1 MEEATRIPG
10 PGLMLGGAVVTAAL
24 ESVLSEAWQLLFWGA
39 LLVCTVAAT
48 VLAARRHAAPGA
60 GPPAVTEPA
69 GSASSSLRTADR
81 SDHLFWDLFMGAA
94 VALPAILI
102 PSLTSPWAGAL
113 LTAVGGT
120 AGVAAYRYGPRVM
133 AWQDLRLQRRRQQ
146 PVYQAAAAQHQALL
160 ARWGRYEL
168 DPACC
173 IDYPAITDVRTP
185 ETSALI
191 RAIREAE
198 QLRAQP
204 DEGYVPAVAR
214 LSLALAEAEK
224 AAGIPVHGR

>member
-1 MEEATRIPG
+1 MVPAATEFMFSGFP
-10 PGLMLGGAVVTAAL
+10 T
-24 ESVLSEAWQLLFWGA
+24 LLFWGA
-39 LLVCTVAAT
+39 VLVCTVAAT
-48 VLAARRHAAPGA
+48 VLAARRHATPET
-60 GPPAVTEPA
+60 GPPAITGPA
-69 GSASSSLRTADR
+69 GLASAVGTADR

-120 AGVAAYRYGPRVM
+120 AGIAAYRYSPRVM
-133 AWQDLRLQRRRQQ
+133 AWQDLRLQRRQEQ
-146 PVYQAAAAQHQALL
+146 PAYQAAADQHKELL
-160 ARWGRYEL
+160 ARWRRYEL

-173 IDYPAITDVRTP
+173 IDYPAITDVRMP

-191 RAIREAE
+191 RAMREAE
-198 QLRAQP
+198 QLRSLP
-204 DEGYVPAVAR
+204 HDGYAPAVAR

-224 AAGIPVHGR
+224 AAGIPVNGR